1 LAQLQRLVVKPSQF
15 GETHIVLTREQ
26 QRYLNQVLRLQA
38 GQHFIAM
45 NGTGQWWLAELL
57 AVNQDAGQ
65 HAKLL
70 EPITI
75 TNELPVSVTLTVA
88 LPKGSGFDEVVR
100 QTTELGVSCIVPV
113 LSDRTLL
120 NPSPQKQERW
130 RRIAQEAAEQS
141 ERQIVPT
148 ISEPLAF
155 ATYLKNL
162 ASVDD
167 TNTISQ
173 HYLGVTRADAPHLLP
188 CLTQTVSLTSLEM
201 IEIAIGPEGGW
212 TESEVASAIAV
223 GFQPVTLGRRILRT
237 VTAPIAAL
245 SLISGA
251 LEGMRDER
259 REV

>member
-15 GETHIVLTREQ
+15 SEAHLVLTRKQ
-26 QRYLNQVLRLQA
+26 QHYLKQVLRLQA

-45 NGTGQWWLAELL
+45 DGTGQWWLAELL
-57 AVNQDAGQ
+57 VANPDTGQ
-65 HAKLL
+65 QAKLL
-70 EPITI
+70 ESIAV
-75 TNELPVSVTLTVA
+75 TNELPITVTLTVA

-100 QTTELGVSCIVPV
+100 QATELGVSCIVPV

-141 ERQIVPT
+141 ERQVVPT
-148 ISEPLAF
+148 ISEPISF
-155 ATYLKNL
+155 ATYLQNL
-162 ASVDD
+162 TSVDD
-167 TNTISQ
+167 TGTTSQ
-173 HYLGVTRADAPHLLP
+173 HYLGVTRADAPHLLT
-188 CLTQTVSLTSLEM
+188 CLTEKKSLTSLET

-212 TESEVASAIAV
+212 TESEIATALAA
-223 GFQPVTLGRRILRT
+223 GFQSVTLGRRILRT

-251 LEGMRDER
+251 LEGMRDEG
-259 REV
+259 